1 MVDVSDSYF
10 SAIFDKDQQSFKLIG
25 NRRKSEIIKQNESD
39 IWILK
44 FKNEKECL
52 LQTNFQDED
61 DILPVGRRHWSTC
74 NSNEVGELPI

>member
-25 NRRKSEIIKQNESD
+25 NRRKSEIIKHNESD

-44 FKNEKECL
+44 LKNEKECI

-61 DILPVGRRHWSTC
+61 EILPVGRRHWSNC
-74 NSNEVGELPI
+74 DFNEVGE